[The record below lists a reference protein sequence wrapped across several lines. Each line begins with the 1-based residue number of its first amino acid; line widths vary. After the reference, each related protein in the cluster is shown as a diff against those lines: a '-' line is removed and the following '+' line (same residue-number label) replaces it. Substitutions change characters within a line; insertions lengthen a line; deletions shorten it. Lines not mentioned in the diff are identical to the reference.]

1 VVLYH
6 NRMFS
11 ITMCHHASTCLSKI
25 LTSAA
30 RKLLLLPFKLVF
42 HVLIA
47 AHIMSASTFV
57 IKRMGESV
65 GNLMECKKLLTLR
78 ATVHGYKRAE
88 LQPTRELKQEMDT
101 LI

>member
-1 VVLYH
+1 MLFYH

-11 ITMCHHASTCLSKI
+11 ITMCHNPSTCLSKI

-30 RKLLLLPFKLVF
+30 RKLLLLTFKLVS

-47 AHIMSASTFV
+47 TRIMSASSFV
-57 IKRMGESV
+57 INRIGESV
-65 GNLMECKKLLTLR
+65 GNLMKCKNLLTLR
-78 ATVHGYKRAE
+78 ATVHEHKHAE
-88 LQPTRELKQEMDT
+88 LQHTGELKQEIDT